1 MGYLFDCSLT
11 GLDNNHSKQD
21 VFFGSALIWQAHFY
35 LHVIF
40 VVDAQITAFQTEWL
54 FLEVHLIG
62 FYLHIVI
69 FVAEHLNTGLVKYL
83 KGPKL

>member
-21 VFFGSALIWQAHFY
+21 VFFGSALIWQARFY

-40 VVDAQITAFQTEWL
+40 VVDGQIREILYKGKDQIALKQLWRPEGDQREDSLEICNTL
-54 FLEVHLIG
+54 FSL
-62 FYLHIVI
+62 
-69 FVAEHLNTGLVKYL
+69 
-83 KGPKL
+83 